1 MSESNTQET
10 ELTEDHLDFLF
21 RAGAS
26 PQLIEIV
33 QKTGDNLPQT
43 VGRNSAR
50 EEVLKYARW
59 GSIGPDRDPE
69 EFRPIG
75 GHFFTALWNGDLY
88 DAFTRADLNNRKI
101 LLLTFTERRI
111 NADRPAPFAPTVA
124 QMEGRA

>member
-1 MSESNTQET
+1 MNET
-10 ELTEDHLDFLF
+10 ANKQVELTEDHLDFLF

-26 PQLIEIV
+26 PQLMIV
-33 QKTGDNLPQT
+33 IQMDDDELPQT
-43 VGRNSAR
+43 VDRNSAH

-59 GSIGPDRDPE
+59 GDLDPDRSPS
-69 EFRPIG
+69 EFHHIG

-101 LLLTFTERRI
+101 LLLTFGERRI
-111 NADRPAPFAPTVA
+111 NADRPAPFSPTVA